1 MRKIHMSTIRQVLE
15 LKYRNALTTRQI
27 QTITQVSKSSVANYL
42 KIYKEL
48 DCTLDEVLA
57 LNDKTLED
65 LFFPKH
71 RETAKTITAKYLQ
84 HPDWNE
90 VRNELT
96 KKGITRH
103 LLWEEYKEK
112 NPNLYSYS
120 QFNRYYKKFLSQLN
134 PSMRQVHYAGDKLFI
149 DYSGLTMP
157 IVNQKT
163 GEITKAQIF
172 VSVLGAS
179 GYTFVHASQSQ
190 STKDFI
196 LSHTLAFIFY
206 GGVPNILVPDNLK
219 AGVISHKKGVVKL
232 NESYADMGNHYGV
245 AIEPAR
251 PYKPQDKSKVE
262 LGVKAI
268 QRWILMK
275 LRHHTFFSVDEL
287 NEKINELLD
296 GYNNK
301 IIRRLGKSR
310 KELFEELDKAMLHPL
325 RANSYIYKEFKTATV
340 GIDYHVELE
349 GSGYSVPFKYL
360 GKKVDVSYTNT
371 SVTISFEGNIIA
383 SHPRLHQPYEDSTL
397 VEHMPNEHQY
407 QHEKW
412 NPRRILN
419 WASSIGVYTTA
430 LMEAIMNSK
439 SHQVRAYRTCIAIL
453 SFSKGYDK
461 ETFEKMS
468 SVATE
473 FKMYKIS
480 SIESMLKTKSY
491 LEHYNKQHQEVN
503 NINFSNHHDN
513 IRGSSYYTQ
522 DVTPVVEEVL

>member
-1 MRKIHMSTIRQVLE
+1 MQTIREVLR
-15 LKYRNALTTRQI
+15 LKYCNALTTRQI
-27 QTITQVSKSSVANYL
+27 QTITKVSKSSVANYI
-42 KIYKEL
+42 KIYTEL
-48 DCTLDEVLA
+48 DSNLEEVLA
-57 LNDKTLED
+57 FDDEILEA
-65 LFFPKH
+65 LFFAKNRDSSKSIVTKH
-71 RETAKTITAKYLQ
+71 LQ
-84 HPDWNE
+84 HPDWSE
-90 VRNELT
+90 VREELS
-96 KKGITRH
+96 KKGMTRH

-120 QFNRYYKKFLSQLN
+120 QFNRYYKKFIQTVN

-157 IVNQKT
+157 IVNKKT
-163 GEITKAQIF
+163 GELSKAQIF
-172 VSVLGAS
+172 VSVLGMS
-179 GYTFVHASQSQ
+179 GYTFVHATQTQ

-219 AGVISHKKGVVKL
+219 AAVISHKRGVVVL
-232 NESYADMGNHYGV
+232 NSSYANMGSHYGI

-287 NEKINELLD
+287 NEQINLLLD

-301 IIRRLGKSR
+301 VIRRLGKSR
-310 KELFEELDKAMLHPL
+310 SELFEALDKPMLHPL
-325 RANSYIYKEFKTATV
+325 RTNNYLYKEFKTVTV

-360 GKKVDVSYTNT
+360 GEKVDVMYTDT
-371 SVTISFEGNIIA
+371 SVTISFESNVVA
-383 SHPRLHQPYEDSTL
+383 NHPRLHQAYEDSTL
-397 VEHMPNEHQY
+397 IAHMPEDHEY

-412 NPRRILN
+412 NSRRILN
-419 WASSIGVYTTA
+419 WASSIGAYTTA
-430 LMEAIMNSK
+430 LIETIIQRK
-439 SHQVRAYRTCIAIL
+439 SHQVRAYRDCIAIL
-453 SFSKGYDK
+453 SFSKRYDGDA
-461 ETFEKMS
+461 FEKMS
-468 SVATE
+468 SVALE
-473 FKMYKIS
+473 FKMYRIG

-491 LEHYNKQHQEVN
+491 LAHYNKQHKEAN
-503 NINFSNHHDN
+503 NRTFHNSHEN
-513 IRGSSYYTQ
+513 IRGSDYYSQ
-522 DVTPVVEEVL
+522 DVDIASGIVEEVL